1 MKRSALLG
9 ITIVLALA
17 LSVGVSFAAKYKPG
31 KYKGEA
37 TGYNS
42 KKHPGKIEVEVTVDE
57 NSIKDIALVTFVQTE
72 KGKQGERTA
81 EAKETIPGAIVKK
94 QSLNVDSVAKASGS
108 SMGIELAVAQAL
120 EQATVAYKDGVY
132 KGSSKGYNSK
142 KHPGQIDVEV
152 TIAGGKIS
160 KIDVVNFHQSTEGK
174 KGELTAKAKAEV
186 PAAIVAKQT
195 VAVDVISKASFS
207 SNGLKLAVARALEQ
221 AR

>member
-1 MKRSALLG
+1 MKRIALLG
-9 ITIVLALA
+9 ITIVLVLTLA
-17 LSVGVSFAAKYKPG
+17 AGFSFAAKYKPG

-57 NSIKDIALVTFVQTE
+57 NSIKDIAVITFKQTE
-72 KGKQGERTA
+72 EGKQGEKTA
-81 EAKETIPGAIVKK
+81 KAKETIPGAIVEK

-132 KGSSKGYNSK
+132 KGSSKGFNSK

-152 TIAGGKIS
+152 TIEGGKIA
-160 KIDVVNFHQSTEGK
+160 KIDVLNFQQTTEGK
-174 KGELTAKAKAEV
+174 KGEVTAKAKEDV
-186 PAAIVAKQT
+186 PAAIVEKQT
-195 VAVDVISKASFS
+195 IAVDVVCKASFS